1 MPGARIVLETSNRRK
16 TAMIEA
22 ASIQGTTL
30 VDWFEEQVAPSISRF
45 SRIRSEELHETVRV
59 EELEDT
65 GRVFGELRSQDW
77 SFTHDDTRY
86 LTHDLHPYPAK
97 FIPQIPAHLI
107 ARLSAP
113 GDTVFD
119 PFGGSATTA
128 VEAVRLGRRAISFDA
143 NPLSALIGNVKTGF
157 MTPLVRADLK
167 QLCAAVV

>member
-1 MPGARIVLETSNRRK
+1 MSRARIVLETSNRRK

-30 VDWFEEQVAPSISRF
+30 VDWFEEHVAPSISRF
-45 SRIRSEELHETVRV
+45 SGRRNEEFNDTIRV
-59 EELEDT
+59 EELEDSAA
-65 GRVFGELRSQDW
+65 VFSELQSQDW

-107 ARLSAP
+107 ARLSVP

-128 VEAVRLGRRAISFDA
+128 VEAVRLGPTRH
-143 NPLSALIGNVKTGF
+143 LI
-157 MTPLVRADLK
+157 R
-167 QLCAAVV
+167 C